1 MMAGEPDNLVLE
13 LLREIRAKLDD
24 HDRRFDEINDRL
36 AHLEQRN
43 DEIHETMYTIA
54 GFATHVNVRHERVS
68 ERLKSLEGR
77 IDRLEEKV

>member
-13 LLREIRAKLDD
+13 PLREIRA
-24 HDRRFDEINDRL
+24 EIGEVRKVQAEHGERL
-36 AHLEQRN
+36 GHLEQRN

-54 GFATHVNVRHERVS
+54 GFATHANVRHERVS

>member
-1 MMAGEPDNLVLE
+1 MMAGEPDNLVLG
-13 LLREIRAKLDD
+13 LLREIRAKLED
-24 HDRRFDEINDRL
+24 HDPRFDEMSGRL

-54 GFATHVNVRHERVS
+54 GFATHANVRHERVS
-68 ERLKSLEGR
+68 ERRKSLEGR